1 MIVFDGFAIHDMPKT
16 GGAFVRRAFGHR
28 ISGGYHARLAEKHRV
43 FDVPVPAYAFVRSP
57 LSWYVSYVSFVR
69 HGSDSDF
76 GARCPIAKALS
87 EQRALTV
94 ERYFDACLG
103 NDEAIRMVVAATER
117 DPHYNIF
124 NRVIEWAQSGSGDL
138 YSWMAD
144 YFTAG
149 AAILRHE
156 DLSAAVVALSE
167 KYDQPIVVDDVGR
180 KHSVTQRKVAVPPR
194 LEAQM
199 NAIPMKSCIEV
210 KDI

>member
-1 MIVFDGFAIHDMPKT
+1 MIVFDRFAIRDMPKT
-16 GGAFVRRAFGHR
+16 GGAFVRNAFGYMASADPDLR
-28 ISGGYHARLAEKHRV
+28 RAMKHRV
-43 FDVPVPAYAFVRSP
+43 FDVSVPTYAFIRSP

-69 HGSDSDF
+69 FGSDIDF
-76 GARCPIAKALS
+76 GARCPVAKALS
-87 EQRALTV
+87 EQGALTV

-103 NDEAIRMVVAATER
+103 NDEAIRRVVATTER
-117 DPHYNIF
+117 DPHFNIF

-138 YSWMAD
+138 YSWLAD

-149 AAILRHE
+149 AIVLRRE

-167 KYDQPIVVDDVGR
+167 KYDQPIVVGDVGLKR
-180 KHSVTQRKVAVPPR
+180 SVTLRKVAVPPR

-199 NAIPMKSCIEV
+199 NAIPMKTCIEV